1 MHKTFVSALTLMLT
15 FISGMLLA
23 QSPEERVMKDYPKLY
38 NDFKSQ
44 VGAQKAHYIIAIDI
58 SSSMKSM
65 EASVKSNLKNFLS
78 ALPDGDK
85 ITLIQMANEAET
97 KIVNLTDYTEIKS
110 STRSNIISYIA
121 NLKFKKKGE
130 TGDGSDGYTM
140 TELIVDALKKPGSSA
155 DMKYVFVFSDFE
167 YYDKNKFTG
176 NDGYNKNALPWK
188 SLKSKIDKDSKAR
201 VFGLIIKSPKET
213 RAVYESELKDI
224 FSNFSKVECPDD
236 AAILNMWFETKK
248 SEILRDR
255 LAEYLT
261 KKIENQKDALVLKA
275 SGLGKELSISP
286 KTPELSVVFT
296 EAELDATSLAEVQK
310 TSESR
315 PLIGSFSPKARVIT
329 VKAKPRAPKYTNL
342 KHPAHTPSDPYNE
355 VDKLLKEVNKL
366 PEPQFA
372 EYKIEVYEGKP
383 YLAWYIGWPLVALL
397 VFWIGSI
404 VLQLLT
410 FKSKKSWRIGVQ
422 VYEADEFSRDID
434 NQTFNNLPKI
444 EIGNSASQ
452 YRIDDCGFDI
462 SIEIRK
468 NVLLPFYKSG
478 YFLVKKSG
486 VSKMNYKLT
495 GKLES
500 AINKETFL
508 CKQSKFK
515 GCTIEV
521 IRMDL
526 KYKIRVI

>member
-1 MHKTFVSALTLMLT
+1 MCKNFICLLTLLLT
-15 FISGMLLA
+15 FISGGILG
-23 QSPEERVMKDYPKLY
+23 QTPREKVMKDFPSLY
-38 NDFKSQ
+38 TNFQKEVEKQKSRY
-44 VGAQKAHYIIAIDI
+44 VFAVDI
-58 SSSMKSM
+58 SNSMSAY
-65 EASVKSNLKNFLS
+65 ESSVKTNLKSFIKE
-78 ALPDGDK
+78 LPDGDF
-85 ITLIQMANEAET
+85 ITLIQMASTQST
-97 KIVNLTDYTEIKS
+97 KAILANQPLNSATRNLI
-110 STRSNIISYIA
+110 NNYIDG
-121 NLKFKKKGE
+121 LKFDQE
-130 TGDGSDGYTM
+130 GSDGYTM
-140 TELIVDALKKPGSSA
+140 TEKIIQSLNQTGSSE
-155 DMKYVFVFSDFE
+155 DMKYVFMFTDFE
-167 YYDKNKFTG
+167 YWTIENAFNKNKV
-176 NDGYNKNALPWK
+176 NWK
-188 SLKSKIDKDSKAR
+188 SLGSSIKDKSNRLK
-201 VFGLIIKSPKET
+201 VFGLELFQSNRTSAIYK
-213 RAVYESELKDI
+213 AELKDI
-224 FSNFSKVECPDD
+224 FGKLEEISVSNTAFLNTWFSNMKAD
-236 AAILNMWFETKK
+236 ILC
-248 SEILRDR
+248 DR
-255 LAEYLT
+255 LRFVLDHNT
-261 KKIENQKDALVLKA
+261 SKENAKLILSA
-275 SGLGKELSISP
+275 SGLGKDLSIKLKSD
-286 KTPELSVVFT
+286 KKSSVYT
-296 EAELDATSLAEVQK
+296 TAELEAASLAEVK
-310 TSESR
+310 KVSESR
-315 PLIGSFSPKARVIT
+315 PLIGAYDPQPVTLTIKARLRSPEYLNE
-329 VKAKPRAPKYTNL
+329 KKS
-342 KHPAHTPSDPYNE
+342 TPSEPYNE
-355 VDKLLKEVNKL
+355 VDKLLD
-366 PEPQFA
+366 PQFA

-383 YLAWYIGWPLVALL
+383 YLAWYIGWPLVAVLG
-397 VFWIGSI
+397 FWIGSI

-526 KYKIRVI
+526 KYRIRVI

>member
-1 MHKTFVSALTLMLT
+1 MFS
-15 FISGMLLA
+15 SGVLLA
-23 QSPEERVMKDYPKLY
+23 QTPEEMVKKDYPKLY
-38 NDFKSQ
+38 NDFKSE
-44 VGAQKAHYIIAIDI
+44 VGSQKARYVFAIDI
-58 SSSMKSM
+58 SNSMKPY
-65 EASVKSNLKNFLS
+65 EAAVKANLQNFVN
-78 ALPDGDK
+78 ALPDGDFVS
-85 ITLIQMANEAET
+85 IIQMASMQET
-97 KIVNLTDYTEIKS
+97 RSIVDNQLVNA
-110 STRSNIISYIA
+110 STRKLILSYISGLDF
-121 NLKFKKKGE
+121 NKE
-130 TGDGSDGYTM
+130 GSDGYTM
-140 TELIVDALKKPGSSA
+140 TSQIIESMNQTGSSD
-155 DMKYVFVFSDFE
+155 DMKYVFMFTDFE
-167 YYDKNKFTG
+167 YWTKENQ
-176 NDGYNKNALPWK
+176 YNKNAVQWPTLGRK
-188 SLKSKIDKDSKAR
+188 LKGKEGLKVYGLELFQKGGSNIRQGADYKD
-201 VFGLIIKSPKET
+201 
-213 RAVYESELKDI
+213 ELKQI
-224 FSNFSKVECPDD
+224 FGNVEYVSGNNSSFLNTWFNNTKANILSERLQYVLKRKTEKEN
-236 AAILNMWFETKK
+236 AALI
-248 SEILRDR
+248 
-255 LAEYLT
+255 
-261 KKIENQKDALVLKA
+261 LKA
-275 SGLGKELSISP
+275 SGLGNDLAISLKEENMS
-286 KTPELSVVFT
+286 SVFST
-296 EAELDATSLAEVQK
+296 AELDPSSLAEVQQ
-310 TSESR
+310 TSEKR
-315 PLIGSFSPKARVIT
+315 PLIGSFSPKPVSIT
-329 VKAKPRAPKYTNL
+329 VKAKLRSPKYKNAQ
-342 KHPAHTPSDPYNE
+342 KSSASSEYNE
-355 VDKLLKEVNKL
+355 VDKLLD
-366 PEPQFA
+366 PQFA
-372 EYKIEVYEGKP
+372 EFKVEVYEGKP
-383 YLAWYIGWPLVALL
+383 YLPWYIGWPLVALL